1 MPDISEHKSIIARQ
15 KTNEDEV
22 SLEYREYTITDGKY
36 KIHFTQKDLC
46 DKKKFRE
53 MFKNNLFEIN
63 KKEYNTNGTGI
74 GVAIF
79 EIVPE
84 LNQPVKEEQKEK
96 KLGISPLSDR
106 KSGRIRK
113 KKEKDGDVSND

>member
-1 MPDISEHKSIIARQ
+1 MPEVSDHKSIIARQ

-36 KIHFTQKDLC
+36 KIHLAQKDTC
-46 DKKKFRE
+46 DKKKFKE

-79 EIVPE
+79 EIVPDP
-84 LNQPVKEEQKEK
+84 NQPEKEEPKEK

-113 KKEKDGDVSND
+113 KKNTFTTFKRC